1 MTKILTFKHPDN
13 EPHAYGWAEAPK
25 YKDRRQLPGS
35 ISFPAIPA
43 ELPEKAMALHCP
55 ELPVSDAPWIDDCG
69 DLPLLVVFDK
79 DDRMVGAIVI
89 SMEPVAVALFAAPV
103 VLGEQRAFDLLDGH
117 PSFDESS
124 VLCLGAI
131 EVLFEEWPSLP
142 DNRLFLFLFF
152 VLAST
157 PATPARGT
165 AGRGRY
171 NSRRLWLGFVFLDE
185 RSDAVGTN
193 GRKREQHNRRNA
205 NESVL
210 LRRLQWHGFGS
221 LSRNRRWL
229 VHLRSLAI
237 ASAAAPDV
245 ACFALR
251 DAGVTASLAFPA
263 CFAAVLR
270 VDRRCR
276 CGIERCNKFVSLEKH
291 VPQVAA
297 GLQAIF
303 CKAARPKSIA
313 RNALSFLVVE
323 VTPAVGSASIF
334 CRPAHNFFGFTFP
347 IFADISAIVAVSVA
361 IGNTKCCLGAA
372 LSLKRSAITQRLL
385 KRIDLHSEAKGVNL
399 RCVAGVIDA
408 RGRRRERTGLAGPI
422 IYCWLGLRHWFA
434 PGGGWGRASENAR
447 CKQRHDRAPFFP
459 RRQSTL
465 RVQGRRFCSYV
476 SLPAG
481 IRKGQVASIGRTGL

>member
-1 MTKILTFKHPDN
+1 MSRTLIFKYPDN
-13 EPHAYGWAEAPK
+13 EPHFYGWAAALK

-35 ISFPAIPA
+35 ISFPAIPS
-43 ELPEKAMALHCP
+43 ELPEKAVALHCS

-69 DLPLLVVFDK
+69 DLPLLIVLDK
-79 DDRMVGAIVI
+79 DDRMIGAIVI

-185 RSDAVGTN
+185 RSYAVGTN

-251 DAGVTASLAFPA
+251 DAGVATSLARGA
-263 CFAAVLR
+263 NL
-270 VDRRCR
+270 
-276 CGIERCNKFVSLEKH
+276 
-291 VPQVAA
+291 
-297 GLQAIF
+297 
-303 CKAARPKSIA
+303 AARVAGCTSVFQFSALELPKSTPWLDSFGDAIVSES
-313 RNALSFLVVE
+313 ALRYAASFLGITGT
-323 VTPAVGSASIF
+323 VTPLLGSTCHRGHLPAGVTLVVVLVAVAMAKRVVRLDVRARVVCVPASI
-334 CRPAHNFFGFTFP
+334 
-347 IFADISAIVAVSVA
+347 
-361 IGNTKCCLGAA
+361 
-372 LSLKRSAITQRLL
+372 
-385 KRIDLHSEAKGVNL
+385 
-399 RCVAGVIDA
+399 
-408 RGRRRERTGLAGPI
+408 GRRVVVIPDLSIGR
-422 IYCWLGLRHWFA
+422 LGTRQQ
-434 PGGGWGRASENAR
+434 RVSR
-447 CKQRHDRAPFFP
+447 QQRHDRAPFFP